1 MFKRTFQRDAVFV
14 MALYNIV
21 VGAVFFFLY
30 EQIFD
35 LFGIGTYTP
44 ARPPAMQVP
53 CLFLVVFGIGY
64 LCAFHDMV
72 RNRALL
78 FVGLLQNA
86 AIAGLAVWYMIARRD
101 LMHDIYLLPAG
112 ISALF
117 AIMFLIAWIGAALDA
132 ARQRR
137 RSKRLVL
144 GPAPRPTEAPA
155 PVPEQPPTPE
165 TPAPEPPPE
174 EPLPEEALPEEA
186 PAEETPTEVIED
198 MPEPAPPRTP
208 PEPDTEPPLRF
219 LAHRDRSG
227 IHTDEP
233 TPPQAPPPQAPS

>member
-30 EQIFD
+30 EQIFN
-35 LFGIGTYTP
+35 LFGLEAYTP
-44 ARPPAMQVP
+44 AHPPTIQVP

-72 RNRALL
+72 RNRDLL

-86 AIAGLAVWYMIARRD
+86 GVAGLAVWYMIARPA
-101 LMHDIYLLPAG
+101 LMHDIYLLPGG

-117 AIMFLIAWIGAALDA
+117 AVMFLIAWIGAALEA

-137 RSKRLVL
+137 RRKHLVV
-144 GPAPRPTEAPA
+144 GPAPRPPGPAAP
-155 PVPEQPPTPE
+155 T
-165 TPAPEPPPE
+165 
-174 EPLPEEALPEEA
+174 PEEA
-186 PAEETPTEVIED
+186 PPPETPTPEAPSDEGPAEGPPTEVIEE

-208 PEPDTEPPLRF
+208 HKPDEDPPLRF

-227 IHTDEP
+227 IPTDEL
-233 TPPQAPPPQAPS
+233 PPPQM

>member
-86 AIAGLAVWYMIARRD
+86 AVAGLAVWYRIARPD

-117 AIMFLIAWIGAALDA
+117 AVMFLIAWIGAALDA

-137 RSKRLVL
+137 RSKRLVV

-155 PVPEQPPTPE
+155 PIPEQAPTPE
-165 TPAPEPPPE
+165 VPTPEPPTEESPPE
-174 EPLPEEALPEEA
+174 EVPP
-186 PAEETPTEVIED
+186 EETPTEVIEE

-208 PEPDTEPPLRF
+208 SEPDEDPPLRF

-233 TPPQAPPPQAPS
+233 PPTQAPPPQTPS